1 MDSVGIALE
10 QAGHK
15 CLEFATERYRDVI
28 GEGQSMLMAH
38 WAELAVHKDIPLD
51 PEYAF
56 YEKMDDIGALRI
68 YTVRSEGQLIG
79 YSIFVVRPR
88 HAHYNIGWAMN
99 DIVWLHPE
107 HRNEGVGAAF
117 VAFWDQELTA
127 LGVTLVH
134 INAKVSHP
142 ALAYLLKKCGY
153 VVIEAGYEKRL
164 R

>member
-1 MDSVGIALE
+1 M
-10 QAGHK
+10 QAPTFTLTFG
-15 CLEFATERYRDVI
+15 LERYRDVI
-28 GEGQSMLMAH
+28 GEGQPMLMAH

-51 PEYAF
+51 PEYSF
-56 YEKMDDIGALRI
+56 YEKMDDIGALKI
-68 YTVRSEGQLIG
+68 FTVRSGRELVG

-99 DIVWLHPE
+99 DIVWLHPD

-117 VAFWDQELTA
+117 VAFWDRELSV

-142 ALAYLLKKCGY
+142 ALAFLLSKCGY
-153 VVIEAGYEKRL
+153 RVIEAGYEKRL